1 MSISTRVCSHSGF
14 SPFQKIKRSNF
25 PKIMTFQESLLCGK
39 LCGNCGKVEGKRGEG
54 GKGRGKKEVGEGGG
68 KETEGRTG
76 GTQKRNRQKNR
87 EKRRRPHAG
96 DRSFRRRISLRPP
109 VSVCR
114 RRRLQTETGA
124 AEFRKKW
131 SFSEIYARILPPEF
145 VKFKLIP

>member
-1 MSISTRVCSHSGF
+1 MTQVDLWTLENELRTPDTDPSADGY
-14 SPFQKIKRSNF
+14 RS
-25 PKIMTFQESLLCGK
+25 
-39 LCGNCGKVEGKRGEG
+39 
-54 GKGRGKKEVGEGGG
+54 
-68 KETEGRTG
+68 
-76 GTQKRNRQKNR
+76 
-87 EKRRRPHAG
+87 AA
-96 DRSFRRRISLRPP
+96 P